1 MTASSYLQVS
11 LRSANLHGGLS
22 RWLLT
27 TGLNLCASGVVTLG
41 SWSRGFL
48 CALRSFGLQETVT
61 SVSLAK
67 FFHTGGS
74 DLVVAG
80 QRGDSQLK
88 IGGVVALNGHL
99 RRRGNDGQLS
109 GADGQLKEG

>member
-11 LRSANLHGGLS
+11 LRSANLNGGLS

-48 CALRSFGLQETVT
+48 CALCSFGLQETVT
-61 SVSLAK
+61 SVLLAK

-74 DLVVAG
+74 DLVVAS

-88 IGGVVALNGHL
+88 VGGWLH
-99 RRRGNDGQLS
+99 
-109 GADGQLKEG
+109 